1 MTWTYGGAP
10 GTTTSATRR
19 DAVRLLVGDTD
30 TTDQQ
35 MTDEEIAFALSQAS
49 DDIYNASALLCRA
62 LSGKYARL
70 VDTSVESV
78 SSSYSQRA
86 KQYAELA
93 VRLTKEGKRMGSVG
107 LGVPVAGGMSISE
120 MEGVEN
126 DTDRVPSAFRIEQFS
141 NPPRFDPMLDED

>member
-10 GTTTSATRR
+10 GTTTAATRR
-19 DAVRLLVGDTD
+19 DAVRFLVGDTA

-35 MTDEEIAFALSQAS
+35 VTDEEIAFALLQTS
-49 DDIYNASALLCRA
+49 DDIYNAGGLTCRTLSA
-62 LSGKYARL
+62 KYARL

-86 KQYAELA
+86 AQYSDLA
-93 VRLTKEGKRMGSVG
+93 VRLIKEGKRLGSVG
-107 LGVPVAGGMSISE
+107 LGVPVAGGLSISE
-120 MEGVEN
+120 MQGVE
-126 DTDRVPSAFRIEQFS
+126 DDSDRVPSAFRVDQFS

>member
-10 GTTTSATRR
+10 GTTSAATRR

-35 MTDEEIAFALSQAS
+35 TSDEEIAFALSQGS
-49 DDIYNASALLCRA
+49 DDVYIAGAVICRA
-62 LSGKYARL
+62 LSGKFARL

-86 KQYAELA
+86 TQYAELA
-93 VRLTKEGKRMGSVG
+93 VRLTKDSKRLGSGG
-107 LGVPVAGGMSISE
+107 LGVPDAGGMSIAD
-120 MEGVEN
+120 MIAVES
-126 DTDRVPSAFRIEQFS
+126 DPDRVPGAFRIDQFN
-141 NPPRFDPMLDED
+141 NPPRYSNPLDEV

>member
-35 MTDEEIAFALSQAS
+35 VSDEEIAFALSQTS
-49 DDIYNASALLCRA
+49 DDIYNAGALMCRTIA
-62 LSGKYARL
+62 GKYSRL
-70 VDTSVESV
+70 VDTSIESV

-86 KQYAELA
+86 KQYSELA
-93 VRLTKEGKRMGSVG
+93 VRLVKEGKRLGSVG

-120 MEGVEN
+120 MESVE
-126 DTDRVPSAFRIEQFS
+126 DDLDRVPSAFRVDQFS

>member
-35 MTDEEIAFALSQAS
+35 ITDEEIAFGLSQSS
-49 DDIYNASALLCRA
+49 DDLYNASALLCRA

-70 VDTSVESV
+70 VDTSIESV

-86 KQYAELA
+86 QHYAELA
-93 VRLTKEGKRMGSVG
+93 VRLSREGKRLGTIG
-107 LGVPVAGGMSISE
+107 LGVPVAGGMSISG
-120 MEGVEN
+120 MESVES
-126 DTDRVPSAFRIEQFS
+126 DTDRVPAAFRVDQFS
-141 NPPRFDPMLDED
+141 NPPRFDPTPDED

>member
-10 GTTTSATRR
+10 GTTSAATRR

-35 MTDEEIAFALSQAS
+35 TSDEEIAFALSQGS
-49 DDIYNASALLCRA
+49 DDVYIAGAVICRA
-62 LSGKYARL
+62 LSGKFARL

-86 KQYAELA
+86 TQYAELA
-93 VRLTKEGKRMGSVG
+93 VRLTQDSKRLGSGG
-107 LGVPVAGGMSISE
+107 LGVPDAGGISIADMIS
-120 MEGVEN
+120 VES
-126 DTDRVPSAFRIEQFS
+126 DPDRVPGAFRIDQFN
-141 NPPRFDPMLDED
+141 NPPRYSNPLDEV

>member
-35 MTDEEIAFALSQAS
+35 VSDEEIAFALSQTS
-49 DDIYNASALLCRA
+49 DDIYNAGALMCRTIA
-62 LSGKYARL
+62 GKYSRL
-70 VDTSVESV
+70 VDTSIESV

-86 KQYAELA
+86 AQYLELA
-93 VRLTKEGKRMGSVG
+93 ARLVKEGKRFGSVG

-120 MEGVEN
+120 MQGVED
-126 DTDRVPSAFRIEQFS
+126 DTDRVPSAFRVDQFS

>member
-10 GTTTSATRR
+10 GTTSAATRR

-35 MTDEEIAFALSQAS
+35 TSDEEIAFALSQGS
-49 DDIYNASALLCRA
+49 DDVYIAGAVICRA
-62 LSGKYARL
+62 LSGKFARL

-86 KQYAELA
+86 TQYAELA
-93 VRLTKEGKRMGSVG
+93 VRLTKDSKRLGSGG
-107 LGVPVAGGMSISE
+107 LGVPDAGGMSIADMIS
-120 MEGVEN
+120 VES
-126 DTDRVPSAFRIEQFS
+126 DPDRVPGAFRIDQFN
-141 NPPRFDPMLDED
+141 NPPRYSNPLDEV

>member
-126 DTDRVPSAFRIEQFS
+126 DTDRVPSAFRVEQFS

>member
-1 MTWTYGGAP
+1 
-10 GTTTSATRR
+10 
-19 DAVRLLVGDTD
+19 VRLLVGDTD

-35 MTDEEIAFALSQAS
+35 VSDEEIAFAISQAA
-49 DDIYNASALLCRA
+49 DDIYNASALICRA

-70 VDTSVESV
+70 VDTSIESV

-86 KQYAELA
+86 TQYAELA
-93 VRLTKEGKRMGSVG
+93 VRLIKEGKRLGSVG

-120 MEGVEN
+120 MEGVET
-126 DTDRVPSAFRIEQFS
+126 DTDRVPSAFRVDQFS

>member
-126 DTDRVPSAFRIEQFS
+126 DTDRAPSAFRIEQFS

>member
-10 GTTTSATRR
+10 GTTSAPTRR

-35 MTDEEIAFALSQAS
+35 VSDEEIAFGLSQAA
-49 DDIYNASALLCRA
+49 DDIYNASALICRA

-70 VDTSVESV
+70 VDTSIESV

-86 KQYAELA
+86 TQYAELA
-93 VRLTKEGKRMGSVG
+93 VRLIKEGKRLGSVG

-120 MEGVEN
+120 MQSIE
-126 DTDRVPSAFRIEQFS
+126 DDADRVPSAFRVDQFS

>member
-35 MTDEEIAFALSQAS
+35 VTDEEIAFALSQTS
-49 DDIYNASALLCRA
+49 DDVYSAGSLICRVI
-62 LSGKYARL
+62 SGKYARM

-86 KQYAELA
+86 KQYSDLS
-93 VRLTKEGKRMGSVG
+93 VRLAKEGKKFGSSG

-120 MEGVEN
+120 MQSVE
-126 DTDRVPSAFRIEQFS
+126 DDPDRVPSAFRTGQFN

>member
-35 MTDEEIAFALSQAS
+35 VTDEEIAFALSQTS
-49 DDIYNASALLCRA
+49 DDIYNAGALMCRTIA
-62 LSGKYARL
+62 GKYSRL
-70 VDTSVESV
+70 VDTSIESV

-86 KQYAELA
+86 KQYSELA
-93 VRLTKEGKRMGSVG
+93 VRLVKEGKRLGSVG

-120 MEGVEN
+120 MQGVED
-126 DTDRVPSAFRIEQFS
+126 DTDRVPSAFRVDQFS
-141 NPPRFDPMLDED
+141 NPPRFDPMQDED

>member
-1 MTWTYGGAP
+1 MTWTYEGAP

-35 MTDEEIAFALSQAS
+35 VTDEEIAFALSQTS
-49 DDIYNASALLCRA
+49 DDIYNAGALMCRTIA
-62 LSGKYARL
+62 GKYSRL
-70 VDTSVESV
+70 VDTSIESV

-86 KQYAELA
+86 KQYSELA
-93 VRLTKEGKRMGSVG
+93 VRLVKEGKRLGSVG

-120 MEGVEN
+120 MAGVED
-126 DTDRVPSAFRIEQFS
+126 DTDRVPSAFRVDQFS

>member
-35 MTDEEIAFALSQAS
+35 VTDEEIAFALSQTS
-49 DDIYNASALLCRA
+49 DDIYNAGALMCRTIA
-62 LSGKYARL
+62 GKYSRL
-70 VDTSVESV
+70 VDTSIESV

-86 KQYAELA
+86 KQYSELA
-93 VRLTKEGKRMGSVG
+93 VRLVKEGKRLGSVG

-120 MEGVEN
+120 MESVE
-126 DTDRVPSAFRIEQFS
+126 DDLDRVPSAFRVDQFS

>member
-35 MTDEEIAFALSQAS
+35 VSDEEIAFALSQTS
-49 DDIYNASALLCRA
+49 DDIYNGGALICRA
-62 LSGKYARL
+62 LAGTYSRL
-70 VDTSVESV
+70 VDTSIESV

-86 KQYAELA
+86 AQYSELA
-93 VRLTKEGKRMGSVG
+93 ARLVKEGKRFGSVG

-120 MEGVEN
+120 MESVE
-126 DTDRVPSAFRIEQFS
+126 DDLDRVPSAFRVDQFS

>member
-35 MTDEEIAFALSQAS
+35 VSDEEIAFALSQTS
-49 DDIYNASALLCRA
+49 DDIYNAGALMCRA
-62 LSGKYARL
+62 LAGKYSRL
-70 VDTSVESV
+70 VDTSIESV

-86 KQYAELA
+86 KQYSELA
-93 VRLTKEGKRMGSVG
+93 VRLVKEGKRLGSVG

-120 MEGVEN
+120 MESVE
-126 DTDRVPSAFRIEQFS
+126 DDLDRVPSAFRVDQFS

>member
-35 MTDEEIAFALSQAS
+35 VSDEEIAFALSQTS
-49 DDIYNASALLCRA
+49 DDIYNAGALMCRTIA
-62 LSGKYARL
+62 GKYSRL
-70 VDTSVESV
+70 VDTSIESV

-86 KQYAELA
+86 KQYSELA
-93 VRLTKEGKRMGSVG
+93 VRLVKEGKRLGSVG

-120 MEGVEN
+120 MQGVED
-126 DTDRVPSAFRIEQFS
+126 DTDRVPSAFRVDQFS

>member
-10 GTTTSATRR
+10 GTTSAATRR

-35 MTDEEIAFALSQAS
+35 VTDEEIAFGVSQAA
-49 DDIYNASALLCRA
+49 DDIYNASALICRA

-86 KQYAELA
+86 QQYAELA
-93 VRLTKEGKRMGSVG
+93 VRLIKEGKRLGSVG

-120 MEGVEN
+120 MQSVE
-126 DTDRVPSAFRIEQFS
+126 DDIDRVPAAFRVDQFS

>member
-10 GTTTSATRR
+10 GTTTAATRR

-35 MTDEEIAFALSQAS
+35 ITDEEIAFGLSQAS

-62 LSGKYARL
+62 LAGKYARL

-93 VRLTKEGKRMGSVG
+93 VRLTKEGKKLGSVG
-107 LGVPVAGGMSISE
+107 MGVPVAGGMSISE
-120 MEGVEN
+120 MEGVES
-126 DTDRVPSAFRIEQFS
+126 DTDRVPSAFRVEQFS

>member
-30 TTDQQ
+30 TTEQQ
-35 MTDEEIAFALSQAS
+35 LTDEEIAFGLLQAS

-93 VRLTKEGKRMGSVG
+93 VRLTKEGKKLGSVG

-120 MEGVEN
+120 MEGVET
-126 DTDRVPSAFRIEQFS
+126 DTDRVPSAFRVDQFS

>member
-35 MTDEEIAFALSQAS
+35 VSDEEIAFALSQTS
-49 DDIYNASALLCRA
+49 DDIYNAGALMCRTIA
-62 LSGKYARL
+62 GKYSRL

-86 KQYAELA
+86 AQYLELA
-93 VRLTKEGKRMGSVG
+93 ARLVKEGKRFGSVG

-120 MEGVEN
+120 MQGVE
-126 DTDRVPSAFRIEQFS
+126 DDLDRVPSAFRVDQFS

>member
-49 DDIYNASALLCRA
+49 EDIYNASALLCRA